1 MNRAGERV
9 LLEDCLKQLRLPAML
24 REYLACARQAR
35 ETGQRYETFLLD
47 LAHRELEQR
56 LANRLKRRLKE
67 ARFPVLKTLEK
78 TDLTRWPSLDRRE
91 IRELAEGDW
100 IKQHENLILLGRH
113 GTGKTHAAIALGVE
127 ACRRGYRVLFS
138 TAAQLVNQLVE
149 AREERVLERLQRRL
163 DRFRLLIVDELGYI
177 PFSQEGAQLLFQVF
191 ARRYERASLLV
202 TSNLAFAEWTQVFLD
217 APLTAALLDRLT
229 HHCHIHQFDWESLR
243 LAESLKRQ
251 QKKRSRTG
259 GWPPDLPVSV
269 GKETHPEEVR

>member
-1 MNRAGERV
+1 MNQASERI

-24 REYLACARQAR
+24 REYPACVRQAR
-35 ETGQRYETFLLD
+35 ETGQSYESFLLD

-78 TDLTRWPSLDRRE
+78 TGVTRWPGLEGRE
-91 IRELAEGDW
+91 IRELAEGNW
-100 IKQHENLILLGRH
+100 IQQHENLVLVGRH

-127 ACRRGYRVLFS
+127 ACRRGHRVLFS

-149 AREERVLERLQRRL
+149 AREERDLERLERRL
-163 DRFRLLIVDELGYI
+163 DRFALLIVDELGYI

-191 ARRYERASLLV
+191 ARRYESASLLV
-202 TSNLAFAEWTQVFLD
+202 TSNLAFAEWTQVFVD

-243 LAESLKRQ
+243 LAESLKRHQ
-251 QKKRSRTG
+251 QKRGQSAK
-259 GWPPDLPVSV
+259 WALDLPVGA
-269 GKETHPEEVR
+269 GKATHPEEGR

>member
-35 ETGQRYETFLLD
+35 ETGQRYETFLLE
-47 LAHRELEQR
+47 AHRELEQR

-78 TDLTRWPSLDRRE
+78 TDLMALAGSRE

-100 IKQHENLILLGRH
+100 IHQHENLVLVGRH

-163 DRFRLLIVDELGYI
+163 DFRLLIVDELGH
-177 PFSQEGAQLLFQVF
+177 QED
-191 ARRYERASLLV
+191 S
-202 TSNLAFAEWTQVFLD
+202 S
-217 APLTAALLDRLT
+217 
-229 HHCHIHQFDWESLR
+229 CS
-243 LAESLKRQ
+243 
-251 QKKRSRTG
+251 RSSPVATRG
-259 GWPPDLPVSV
+259 PPCW
-269 GKETHPEEVR
+269 

>member
-1 MNRAGERV
+1 MNQASERI

-24 REYLACARQAR
+24 REYPACARQAR
-35 ETGQRYETFLLD
+35 ETGQRYESFLLD

-78 TDLTRWPSLDRRE
+78 TDLTRWPGLDGRE
-91 IRELAEGDW
+91 IRELAEGNW
-100 IKQHENLILLGRH
+100 IRQHENLVLVGRH

-127 ACRRGYRVLFS
+127 ACHRGYRVLFS

-149 AREERVLERLQRRL
+149 AREERVLERLERRL
-163 DRFRLLIVDELGYI
+163 DRFALLIVDELGYI

-202 TSNLAFAEWTQVFLD
+202 TSNLAFAEWTQVFVD

-251 QKKRSRTG
+251 QQKRNRTG
-259 GWPPDLPVSV
+259 GWTPDLPVGV
-269 GKETHPEEVR
+269 GKATPPEEGR